1 MQASWRLWTTT
12 ICNLFAGHPNGQKI
26 HHKLGD
32 WMAHYQEA
40 CTWKWKLS
48 LKGSL
53 LHKATPT
60 STTRAAIC
68 MQTHCT
74 TLTFSLMVPT
84 NQQFDGHPV
93 MPYDNGH
100 HIIHLPVPQLRC
112 QELQSNHSM
121 YYKSIT
127 AQFCTT
133 LQPWQQP
140 LFGLI
145 HRHQPTNAIL
155 QTSLNHGAIILV
167 SDASVQNSK
176 QSSFAWVIT
185 HKAMTLWKGIGVA
198 PGPADDIYSG
208 RAEAFGL
215 IAGLTFLH
223 VKSYEPISFQATG
236 CSSRNRSTYLV
247 IVNGCSS
254 RNRSGY
260 LVIVNGCSNSN
271 RSRYLVIVNRCRCR
285 CRRNIVIED

>member
-1 MQASWRLWTTT
+1 
-12 ICNLFAGHPNGQKI
+12 
-26 HHKLGD
+26 
-32 WMAHYQEA
+32 
-40 CTWKWKLS
+40 
-48 LKGSL
+48 
-53 LHKATPT
+53 
-60 STTRAAIC
+60 
-68 MQTHCT
+68 
-74 TLTFSLMVPT
+74 
-84 NQQFDGHPV
+84 
-93 MPYDNGH
+93 
-100 HIIHLPVPQLRC
+100 
-112 QELQSNHSM
+112 M

-236 CSSRNRSTYLV
+236 CSSRNRSRYLV

-260 LVIVNGCSNSN
+260 LVIVNGRSNSN